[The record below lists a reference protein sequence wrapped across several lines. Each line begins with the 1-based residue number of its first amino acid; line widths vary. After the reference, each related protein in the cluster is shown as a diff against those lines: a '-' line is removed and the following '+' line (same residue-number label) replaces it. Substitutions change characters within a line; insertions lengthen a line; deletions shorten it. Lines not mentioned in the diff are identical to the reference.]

1 MYKEKCLPTGKEAKI
16 LLRLSLSLSLPA
28 EALPPIEGVEGGI
41 ARGVAPGVVVALVAG
56 LDREAGTDGVDQGA
70 GTDGVDQGAEGDGVD
85 RGAGAGGVDQGAETD
100 EDTIVEAGG

>member
-1 MYKEKCLPTGKEAKI
+1 MYKEKCLPTGKETKI
-16 LLRLSLSLSLPA
+16 LLNLSLPLFLPA

-70 GTDGVDQGAEGDGVD
+70 EGDGVD